1 MYRAV
6 PGCLLF
12 AVETTAS
19 DDRDPDKGS
28 EQADTSSSMLA
39 QSLLRHVRTNAIAD
53 YYDISKL
60 AELTR
65 SKIQQAQLDQ
75 WDPYAWLDVTKNAL
89 ATTGDQAF
97 HDTLAQIVAHNVS
110 DFLEMDHVDDVINEF
125 SIRVFRHRIQAADM
139 DERLLRLQILELE
152 RELKVEQ
159 TRREVTEARIHR
171 VRENM
176 RNCLE
181 TLRERDVCRNSSCQ
195 ANFDCYIEE
204 RGQIHEPMF
213 TLRCARCLCKH

>member
-1 MYRAV
+1 M
-6 PGCLLF
+6 F
-12 AVETTAS
+12 AVDTTAS
-19 DDRDPDKGS
+19 DDRDPSMGGG
-28 EQADTSSSMLA
+28 QADTSSSLLA

-53 YYDISKL
+53 YYDITKL

-65 SKIQQAQLDQ
+65 SKIQKAQLDQ

-97 HDTLAQIVAHNVS
+97 HDTLAQIVAHHVS
-110 DFLEMDHVDDVINEF
+110 DFLDMDQVGDVMNEF
-125 SIRVFRHRIQAADM
+125 SVKVFRHRIQTAETED
-139 DERLLRLQILELE
+139 RFLRLQILELE

-159 TRREVTEARIHR
+159 TRREVAEARIHR

-181 TLRERDVCRNSSCQ
+181 TLRERDLCRNSSCQ
-195 ANFDCYIEE
+195 ADFECYIEE
-204 RGQIHEPMF
+204 RGQAHEPMF